1 MGLADL
7 LFGKKKKEKEAPV
20 EKAKEI
26 KKPKVEEKP
35 AVEEN
40 VPDENL
46 PDAPYGPKISS
57 ITDKGI
63 EFYWKKVEVADG
75 YEIFRSYEEEGE
87 FEKIGEYNTRG
98 KGEYLDSSFD
108 HEKKLVFYKSR
119 SFLKGD
125 NGERAYSTFTNIA
138 TAEYREDLLIERE
151 VTYMYDGTTR
161 HLKAF
166 QGWGEVADAQWSS
179 DDETIAKL
187 DQDGTIHGIATGEV
201 TIRCQSKSLGKEA
214 CAKVV
219 VNRKSMEVLPTGER
233 RYSFNSETK
242 HWENK
247 EAKKTN
253 DAVIMMVGDLMCGA
267 AQTRKQFTE
276 ENGFSYNDSF
286 DFVKKTTALS
296 DFAVGNLETLMAPG
310 WPYMVDESYI
320 DNKNNCNNPSR
331 YLDAVLYGGFDA
343 VTMSNNHNC
352 DGGTRALLETI
363 DEVELRN
370 IPYTGIFRDKD
381 QTRFMIVDVNGI
393 KVGYLA
399 YMSKYTGFN
408 GKDADWTQ
416 EEKDTLLNV
425 FSKEVAEADIRKCK
439 EAGAEYI
446 IAYMHWGKKNYKS
459 ITKEQAEEAQGIAD
473 AGADYIVGANP
484 HVVQMY
490 DNIKSCDGRIVPCFY
505 STGNFQ
511 AFMNQIPGN
520 RDSVMVR
527 IRLKKDKDG
536 KITLEENAYI
546 PYHTYKEKDG
556 CHWAPQAT
564 SMKYDQDIKVSGR
577 KKYYTR
583 ISTAVGDKVKAL

>member
-7 LFGKKKKEKEAPV
+7 LFGKKKKAEEAKVPAKEEKKEVKPVV
-20 EKAKEI
+20 EKQKTD
-26 KKPKVEEKP
+26 EK
-35 AVEEN
+35 
-40 VPDENL
+40 L
-46 PDAPYGPKISS
+46 PDAPYGPKISN
-57 ITDKGI
+57 ITDEGI
-63 EFYWKKVEVADG
+63 EFYWKKVEIADG
-75 YEIFRSYEEEGE
+75 YEIYRAYEEDGD
-87 FEKIGEYNTRG
+87 FEKIGENNTRS
-98 KGEYLDSSFD
+98 KGEFTDAVFD
-108 HEKKLVFYKSR
+108 HSKKQVFYKSR
-119 SFLKGD
+119 SYLNTD
-125 NGERAYSTFTNIA
+125 NGERVYSEFTKTA
-138 TAEYREDLLIERE
+138 TAEYREELIIERE
-151 VTYMYDGTTR
+151 VTYLYDGTTR

-166 QGWGEVADAQWSS
+166 HGWGEVSDAQWSS
-179 DDETIAKL
+179 ADENIATIM
-187 DQDGTIHGIATGEV
+187 QDGTIHGIATGEV
-201 TIRCQSKSLGKEA
+201 ILTCKSETLGKEA
-214 CAKVV
+214 TARVV
-219 VNRKSMEVLPTGER
+219 VNRKSMELLPTGKR

-247 EAKKTN
+247 DAKKKN
-253 DAVIMMVGDLMCGA
+253 DAVIMMVGDLMCGST
-267 AQTRKQFTE
+267 QTKKQFTE
-276 ENGFSYNDSF
+276 EHGFSYNDSYE
-286 DFVKKTTALS
+286 FVKKTTAMS

-370 IPYTGIFRDKD
+370 IPYTGVFRDKD
-381 QTRFMIVDVNGI
+381 QERFMIVDVNGI

-425 FSKEVAEADIRKCK
+425 FSQNVAEADIKKCK

-459 ITKEQAEEAQGIAD
+459 ITKEQELEAQGIAD

-484 HVVQMY
+484 HVVQVY
-490 DNIKSCDGRIVPCFY
+490 DNIKSCDGRSVPCFY

-511 AFMNQIPGN
+511 AYMNQIPGN

-536 KITLEENAYI
+536 KVTLAENAYI

-564 SMKYDQDIKVSGR
+564 SMTYDQNIKVSGR

-583 ISTAVGDKVKAL
+583 ISTAVGDKIKAL

>member
-7 LFGKKKKEKEAPV
+7 LFGKKKKAEEAKVPV
-20 EKAKEI
+20 K
-26 KKPKVEEKP
+26 EEKKEVKP
-35 AVEEN
+35 VVKEQKT
-40 VPDENL
+40 DEKL
-46 PDAPYGPKISS
+46 PDAPYGPKISN
-57 ITDKGI
+57 ITDEGI
-63 EFYWKKVEVADG
+63 EFYWKKVEIADG
-75 YEIFRSYEEEGE
+75 YEIYRAYEEDGD
-87 FEKIGEYNTRG
+87 FEKIGENNTRS
-98 KGEYLDSSFD
+98 KGEFTDAVFD
-108 HEKKLVFYKSR
+108 HSKKQVFYKSR
-119 SFLKGD
+119 SYLNTD
-125 NGERAYSTFTNIA
+125 NGERVYSEFTKTA
-138 TAEYREDLLIERE
+138 TAEYREELLIERE
-151 VTYMYDGTTR
+151 VTYLYDGTTR

-166 QGWGEVADAQWSS
+166 HGWGEVADAQWSS
-179 DDETIAKL
+179 EDENIATIL
-187 DQDGTIHGIATGEV
+187 QDGTIHGVATGEV
-201 TIRCQSKSLGKEA
+201 ILTCKSETLGKEA
-214 CAKVV
+214 TARVV
-219 VNRKSMEVLPTGER
+219 VNRKSMELLPTGKR

-247 EAKKTN
+247 DAKKKN
-253 DAVIMMVGDLMCGA
+253 DAVIMMVGDLMCGST
-267 AQTRKQFTE
+267 QTKKQFTE
-276 ENGFSYNDSF
+276 EHGFSYNDSYE
-286 DFVKKTTALS
+286 FVKKTTAMS

-370 IPYTGIFRDKD
+370 IPYTGVFRDKD
-381 QTRFMIVDVNGI
+381 QERFMIVDVNGI

-425 FSKEVAEADIRKCK
+425 FSQDVAEADIKKCK

-459 ITKEQAEEAQGIAD
+459 ITKEQELEAQGIAD

-484 HVVQMY
+484 HVVQVY

-511 AFMNQIPGN
+511 AYMNQIPGN

-527 IRLKKDKDG
+527 IRLKKDKEG
-536 KITLEENAYI
+536 KVTLAENAYI

-564 SMKYDQDIKVSGR
+564 SMTYDQNIKVSGR

-583 ISTAVGDKVKAL
+583 ISTAVGDKIKAL